1 MNEFSTHPPAT
12 GLPGVR
18 HIPDVG
24 WQCARCRCEWP
35 CDTYKWTALRDYR
48 RNRVALAMLMATYL
62 DRFARDRPVVEC
74 ARARAG
80 ARFLGWCRTRRPGRA
95 AW

>member
-1 MNEFSTHPPAT
+1 MNEFRSTPAEAGT
-12 GLPGVR
+12 PCVR
-18 HIPDVG
+18 HIPDAR
-24 WQCARCRCEWP
+24 WQCARCRAEWP
-35 CDTYKWTALRDYR
+35 CETYKRTALRDYR

-62 DRFARDRPVVEC
+62 HRFAHDRPAAEC
-74 ARARAG
+74 VRAG